1 MPDMSMNGYPCDNH
15 DRRIQAVEVALPRQ
29 NKRHTEQ
36 MVALHSTVSRVE
48 TKVDRILEGIRIG
61 AVVPVGPD
69 TRKPLPSLDWSLDD
83 ATNPGVEGAA
93 TWKQR
98 AAEVAEAKTRAE
110 IALIEARARERRMTI
125 TAVAAAIGTVI
136 AAAAAAWQM
145 L

>member
-1 MPDMSMNGYPCDNH
+1 MADLTLNHYPCETH
-15 DRRIQAVEVALPRQ
+15 DRRITANEVGLKRQ
-29 NKRHTEQ
+29 NQRHTEQ
-36 MVALHSTVSRVE
+36 MIAIHGAVSRVE